1 MPRPPIGEKAMTPAE
16 RQRRHRDI
24 VTQKPMT
31 KSERDDL
38 AKLIRH
44 REAMMTAAA
53 TQRSKELLAEFEQQ
67 MASNYSDDE
76 DETWKAVTNAADAV
90 VQEAAEKI
98 AQRCAELGIPAR
110 FAPTVKLVWIGRGEN
125 ALAERRAELR
135 RVAKSRIEALETD
148 ALTKIKMFCHE
159 AHSRVLAH
167 GLTSSSAIAFFD
179 SLPDAAAMMP
189 VLEMPAV
196 EQLLDTRKA
205 DSHLNRYRQ
214 IDRDWAE

>member
-1 MPRPPIGEKAMTPAE
+1 MFLPEMTWQEVNACDRSTIVVVPFGAM
-16 RQRRHRDI
+16 
-24 VTQKPMT
+24 
-31 KSERDDL
+31 
-38 AKLIRH
+38 
-44 REAMMTAAA
+44 
-53 TQRSKELLAEFEQQ
+53 EQH
-67 MASNYSDDE
+67 S
-76 DETWKAVTNAADAV
+76 
-90 VQEAAEKI
+90 
-98 AQRCAELGIPAR
+98 LHLP
-110 FAPTVKLVWIGRGEN
+110 
-125 ALAERRAELR
+125 
-135 RVAKSRIEALETD
+135 LETD